1 MSDPNRENQPQDE
14 IGLKLVRRDWTIYDD
29 QTQRMLERMLT
40 CYGEA
45 AAQWMSQAI
54 WLELNLR
61 ESAATQCIERLQRQ
75 LDDTRVVLHLQEQ
88 ELARLKATKGRK
100 RIQELE
106 QRCSELEEAL
116 ARKPVEEAA
125 KRAELVDG
133 IFLSG
138 EKIEFQTLFSDEGVL
153 VEQGWDGY
161 CTFCNTASPERLKMV
176 KEAITLVLHGRKG
189 RKRLEA
195 LG

>member
-45 AAQWMSQAI
+45 AAQLMSQAI

-75 LDDTRVVLHLQEQ
+75 LDDTPVVLHLQEQ

-106 QRCSELEEAL
+106 QRCGELEEAL
-116 ARKPVEEAA
+116 ARKPVEEASFSHA
-125 KRAELVDG
+125 KRG
-133 IFLSG
+133 SFI
-138 EKIEFQTLFSDEGVL
+138 TLFYS
-153 VEQGWDGY
+153 
-161 CTFCNTASPERLKMV
+161 V
-176 KEAITLVLHGRKG
+176 KELIQKTSWFRRNGQVTGKSKRHYHLRHLFPLCLRRQRSLVGQRDL
-189 RKRLEA
+189 LSDIESQA
-195 LG
+195 